1 MFMRSS
7 SNAENMMSALKNSLA
22 FIEFDLEGRILDAN
36 AKFCECFGYEL
47 SEIKYK
53 HHRLFVGC
61 DEAQRTSYREFW
73 AKLTSGE
80 FQQAQFKRFGK
91 NGREIWVEATYN
103 PVFSRGRPYKILKIA
118 TDITAQ
124 KIQAAEDA
132 GKIAALSHSQAVIE
146 FDTEGNVLTAN
157 ENFLAALGY
166 ELHEIV
172 NKHHAM
178 FCEPSYAQSAAY
190 QTFWSCLRSG
200 DYYSEEF
207 LRVGKDGRRVFI
219 QASYNPIRDVN
230 GSVFKIVKFATDV
243 TARVRNVEALAN
255 GLNRV
260 ADGDLRQ
267 SISSPFIPSLEPL
280 RASFNDSLQ
289 KLRVVIQTL
298 SRNAGMISSGSDKI
312 RLGADS
318 LSARTEQQVASL
330 EATASAVEQIS
341 TNLSDSHRRAQ
352 GAGQLVSEAR
362 RNATDSG
369 DIVQRAITAMD
380 NISKSSGEIANI
392 IGVIDE
398 IAFQTNLLAL
408 NAGVEAA
415 RAGEAGKGFA
425 VVAHEVRELAQRS
438 AKAAK
443 EIKSLVQTSIRQV
456 ESGVELV
463 GETGS
468 ALANIVGEVEEIDL
482 HVKAIV
488 VSAHEQSL
496 GLKEINSAMH
506 MMDKQTQQNT
516 GTVEQYKAEAR
527 LLADEAKALFALVN
541 EFQLGDDTDRPKVS
555 HVRLV
560 AGM

>member
-7 SNAENMMSALKNSLA
+7 SNAENMVSALKNSLA
-22 FIEFDLEGRILDAN
+22 CIEFDLDGRILDAN
-36 AKFCECFGYEL
+36 LMFCDCFGYEL
-47 SEIKYK
+47 PEIKGQN
-53 HHRLFVGC
+53 HRLFVGFE
-61 DEAQRTSYREFW
+61 EAQQRSYKDFW
-73 AKLTSGE
+73 EKLSSGE
-80 FQQAQFKRFGK
+80 FQQGQFKRLSK

-103 PVFSRGRPYKILKIA
+103 PVFTRGRPYKILKIA

-132 GKIAALSHSQAVIE
+132 GKIAALSRSQAVIE
-146 FDTEGNVLTAN
+146 FDPEGNVLTAN

-172 NKHHAM
+172 NKPHAI
-178 FCEPSYAQSAAY
+178 FCEPSYAQSTDY
-190 QTFWSCLRSG
+190 QTFWSGLRSG
-200 DYYSEEF
+200 NYYSEEF

-219 QASYNPIRDVN
+219 QASYNPIRDMN
-230 GSVFKIVKFATDV
+230 GNVFKVLKFATDV
-243 TARVRNVEALAN
+243 TARVRNVEVLAN

-260 ADGDLRQ
+260 ANGDLRTA
-267 SISSPFIPSLEPL
+267 ISSQFIPTLEPL
-280 RASFNDSLQ
+280 RTGFNDSLQ
-289 KLRVVIQTL
+289 KLRDVIQML
-298 SRNAGMISSGSDKI
+298 SSNARMISAGSDKI

-318 LSARTEQQVASL
+318 LSARTQQQVASL

-341 TNLSDSHRRAQ
+341 TNLSDSHQRAQ
-352 GAGQLVSEAR
+352 GAGRLVSDAR
-362 RNATDSG
+362 RNATESG
-369 DIVQRAITAMD
+369 GVVQRAITAMD
-380 NISKSSGEIANI
+380 NISKSSDEIANI

-443 EIKSLVQTSIRQV
+443 EIKNLVQTSIRQV

-468 ALANIVGEVEEIDL
+468 ALSNIVGEVEEIDT

-516 GTVEQYKAEAR
+516 GTVEQYKGESR

-541 EFQLGDDTDRPKVS
+541 EFQLGDEPVGQKARRL
-555 HVRLV
+555 RLV
-560 AGM
+560 AGT